1 MLRNSTPRA
10 GRRSPIA
17 RRRVAHRFLAAIG
30 AVTAVVTIGAMSA
43 VADPPPPNPTNTGA
57 ELTQHIRDVNRQ
69 LDRLSRQSEQLDEQY
84 NVAAAAVARSQQA
97 ATRAEHASQA
107 AAIRYRTTHAEFVN
121 LVRQRYESGPVASI
135 GTLLT
140 TGSPQEYLD
149 ALATNAYLS
158 DRLAGTL
165 RDERWARDE
174 TIQAARHAKAA
185 AASARTKQAA
195 LAKRRAALQ
204 RESRRFRQLLATLT
218 DQQQRERAHAQAVSA
233 ARARATLDPKPP
245 VARAKGQAP
254 VKGQA
259 PGKGQAPIHVS
270 GSVQRVINFAEAQVG
285 KAYGY
290 GADGPDAYDCSG
302 LTMAAWAKAG
312 VHLPHSAAAQYG
324 YGTHVSY
331 GDLQPGDLIF
341 LYSPIGHVELYVGH
355 DLAVSA
361 ADYGTGVV
369 YVHPSRDRGDFA
381 GATRLTG

>member
-1 MLRNSTPRA
+1 
-10 GRRSPIA
+10 
-17 RRRVAHRFLAAIG
+17 
-30 AVTAVVTIGAMSA
+30 VTIGALTAVATIGAGSA
-43 VADPPPPNPTNTGA
+43 VADPQPTNPPNSASGA
-57 ELTQHIRDVNRQ
+57 ELTQHIADVNRQ
-69 LDRLSRQSEQLDEQY
+69 LDRLSRQAEQLDEQY
-84 NVAAAAVARSQQA
+84 NVAAIAVGASQRS
-97 ATRAEHASQA
+97 ATRAEHAAEVA
-107 AAIRYRTTHAEFVN
+107 ALRYRSTHARFVD
-121 LVRQRYESGPVASI
+121 LVRQRYEGGPAVSVS
-135 GTLLT
+135 TLLT
-140 TGSPQEYLD
+140 SDSPQEFLD
-149 ALATNAYLS
+149 SLATTAYLS

-165 RDERWARDE
+165 RDERGARDE
-174 TIQAARHAKAA
+174 ADQAARRAKAA
-185 AASARTKQAA
+185 LVSARTKQAA

-204 RESRRFRQLLATLT
+204 RQSQRFAQLLATLT
-218 DQQQRERAHAQAVSA
+218 DQQQRERAQARAVAA
-233 ARARATLDPKPP
+233 ARARATLHPKPP
-245 VARAKGQAP
+245 AGRAKGPAPVNKQAP
-254 VKGQA
+254 VA
-259 PGKGQAPIHVS
+259 VNVS
-270 GSVQRVINFAEAQVG
+270 GSVQRVISFAEAQVG

-331 GDLQPGDLIF
+331 GELQPGDLIF